1 MKGLLSNMSNLLIL
15 VFIPF
20 IFCACSSHKTT
31 VSNVYIPQEDVAD
44 DVTDVEAINRV
55 LIVYCD
61 AAVGKHYLMKQA
73 RKLKCRVVYD
83 YRNFNAVALQVPAG
97 EDMGKII
104 NQLRNTKG
112 VLQVSRNRMYKLN
125 IQ

>member
-1 MKGLLSNMSNLLIL
+1 MKGLLSNMSHLLIL

-31 VSNVYIPQEDVAD
+31 VSDASIPQEDVAD

-55 LIVYCD
+55 LIVYYD

-73 RKLKCRVVYD
+73 RKLKCSVVYD
-83 YRNFNAVALQVPAG
+83 YRNCNAVALQVPAG

-112 VLQVSRNRMYKLN
+112 VLQVNRNRTYKLN
-125 IQ
+125 NH

>member
-31 VSNVYIPQEDVAD
+31 VSDASIPQEDVAD

-55 LIVYCD
+55 LIVYYD

-73 RKLKCRVVYD
+73 RKLKCNVVYD

-97 EDMGKII
+97 EDMGKVI

-112 VLQVSRNRMYKLN
+112 VLQVSRNRTYKLN

>member
-31 VSNVYIPQEDVAD
+31 VSDASIPQEDVAD

-55 LIVYCD
+55 LIVYYD

-73 RKLKCRVVYD
+73 RKLKCSVAYD
-83 YRNFNAVALQVPAG
+83 YCNFNAVALQVPAG

-112 VLQVSRNRMYKLN
+112 VLQVSRNRTYKLN

>member
-1 MKGLLSNMSNLLIL
+1 MKGLLSNMPNLLIL

-31 VSNVYIPQEDVAD
+31 VSDASIPQEDVAD

-55 LIVYCD
+55 LIVYYD
-61 AAVGKHYLMKQA
+61 AAVGKHYLVKQA
-73 RKLKCRVVYD
+73 RKLKCSVVYD
-83 YRNFNAVALQVPAG
+83 YRNFNAVALQVPAR

-112 VLQVSRNRMYKLN
+112 VLQVSRNRTYKLN